1 MDIKTGISVQ
11 LKKAIDN
18 IKIGENWN
26 NNKLAWLIKIIC
38 FPNNFLTSAKGWK

>member
-26 NNKLAWLIKIIC
+26 NNKISMVNKNYLENK
-38 FPNNFLTSAKGWK
+38 